1 MKAYLRQNSDNRSGT
16 VMKYYNVDFGSYLL
30 HWLTMFVNT
39 SEDMTNDVMVARA
52 LIELRDEIED
62 WSQDDIAEAYFIS
75 QASISRFIKKLG
87 FKNFNEVRTA
97 LKKSQMVTTMQEP
110 QRAVSYEAAV
120 HGLHDELIR
129 ITDSL
134 LEVKREDIEE
144 VLNEIRS
151 HKNIWFL
158 GSELS
163 MSITRLMQLKL
174 TGQGKN
180 VYTLFNGDMQT
191 KALEKAGK
199 DDLVIVIS
207 IGQRWFTVTDVRNRL
222 RDDSYTSIL
231 WTTAKEHQEEHR
243 FDRVIRIGSTE
254 DLDLG
259 YNCLMQFEMLINKL
273 I

>member
-1 MKAYLRQNSDNRSGT
+1 
-16 VMKYYNVDFGSYLL
+16 MKYYNVDFGSYLL

-39 SEDMTNDVMVARA
+39 SDDMTNDVMVARA
-52 LIELRDEIED
+52 LIELRDDIED

-97 LKKSQMVTTMQEP
+97 LKKSQMLASMQEP
-110 QRAVSYEAAV
+110 AREPDYETAV
-120 HGLHDELIR
+120 HGIHDDLIR

-134 LEVKREDIEE
+134 LEVKREDIET
-144 VLNEIRS
+144 VLSEIRN
-151 HKNIWFL
+151 HRNIWFL

-180 VYTLFNGDMQT
+180 VYTLYNGDMQT
-191 KALEKAGK
+191 KALETAGR

-207 IGQRWFTVTDVRNRL
+207 FGQRWFTVTDIRNRL
-222 RDDSYTSIL
+222 RDDSYTSML
-231 WTTAKEHQEEHR
+231 WTTAKDHQEENR
-243 FDRVIRIGSTE
+243 FDRVIRIGRTG
-254 DLDLG
+254 DPNLG
-259 YNCLMQFEMLINKL
+259 YHCLMQFEMLINKL